1 MPTKEKVA
9 SREKSHL
16 VENGL
21 YFGKKPSKVVQIGR
35 CSLKCKMDNSV
46 EGQPND
52 SDSAVHDT
60 AEVVSCKEELLSND
74 EGENVK
80 GELVVLSKRK
90 QKRLAKHQQWLQR
103 KEEKK

>member
-1 MPTKEKVA
+1 
-9 SREKSHL
+9 
-16 VENGL
+16 
-21 YFGKKPSKVVQIGR
+21 
-35 CSLKCKMDNSV
+35 MDNSV

-52 SDSAVHDT
+52 SNSAMQDT
-60 AEVVSCKEELLSND
+60 AEVVSCKEELLTTD
-74 EGENVK
+74 KGGNVK